1 MNNLLLSN
9 TNLMI
14 TNSIWKELFKNN
26 KIIFHE
32 NFEILIPMNNRKL
45 VEKYNHIICVIYL
58 NDLVEFKKNS
68 FFDLI
73 VNTIKNNQNKNFTVL
88 FFLRS
93 EGNHFLDKKN
103 EVIIFKQIS
112 KINAKKLPNLS
123 IKIFLD
129 NSKHIFDRRNETILR
144 CPFSL
149 DGLSLIINNIQKL
162 IKLEKVKP
170 FKLIILDCDN
180 TLWGG
185 VVGEDGLENV
195 KYSEDD
201 EGKIFEKIQKHLK
214 NLKSQGILLTLSS
227 KNNPKDVWKALS
239 ERNMKLKRKDFLLP
253 KINWEEKS
261 RNIYN
266 LLNELELRDE
276 DVLFIDD
283 NKLEREKVKNEFK
296 SISILDS
303 SDPIYFYDNLLSHPK
318 LQIKN
323 VLKEDQKKHKQY
335 ILKNKFKKLVKSRRT
350 DGEIFSSLKQKIKFL
365 NINSSNINR
374 AEQLFNKTNQF
385 NFSSTRYQK
394 NDLKKISLRQNY
406 NLKLLSLS
414 DKFGD
419 HGIIGAFITYMDK
432 DFISI
437 EEFILS
443 CRVLSRKI
451 EEFILLHIC
460 KKNSKKKI
468 LLRYIKNNNNKILI
482 ENFIKK
488 NSFKEHKVKF
498 TKENKK
504 KAKYL
509 NILENQ
515 KLKNVERFF

>member
-1 MNNLLLSN
+1 
-9 TNLMI
+9 MI
-14 TNSIWKELFKNN
+14 TNSIWKGLFKNN
-26 KIIFHE
+26 RIIFHE
-32 NFEILIPMNNRKL
+32 NFEILIPLSNSKL
-45 VEKYNHIICVIYL
+45 IEKYDHIICVVHL

-73 VNTIKNNQNKNFTVL
+73 VNTIKNYQNKNFTIL

-93 EGNHFLDKKN
+93 EQNYFLDNNN
-103 EVIIFKQIS
+103 EKIIFKQIS
-112 KINAKKLPNLS
+112 KINSKKLTNLS
-123 IKIFLD
+123 VKIFLD
-129 NSKHIFDRRNETILR
+129 NSNHIFDRRNETILR

-149 DGLSLIINNIQKL
+149 DGLSLIINNIQKI

-185 VVGEDGLENV
+185 VVGEDGIESI

-201 EGKIFEKIQKHLK
+201 DGKVFEKIQKHLK

-227 KNNPKDVWKALS
+227 KNNPKDVWKAFS
-239 ERNMKLKRKDFLLP
+239 KRNMKLKRKDFLLP
-253 KINWEEKS
+253 KINWEEKPE
-261 RNIYN
+261 NIYN
-266 LLNELELRDE
+266 LLKELELRDE

-283 NKLEREKVKNEFK
+283 NKLEREKVKNKFK

-303 SDPIYFYDNLLSHPK
+303 SDPIHFYDNLLSHPK

-323 VLKEDQKKHKQY
+323 VLKEDRKKHKQY
-335 ILKNKFKKLVKSRRT
+335 ILKNKFKKLIKSRKT
-350 DGEIFSSLKQKIKFL
+350 DSEIFSSLKQKIKFV

-374 AEQLFNKTNQF
+374 AEQLFSKTNQF
-385 NFSSTRYQK
+385 NFSSTRYKK
-394 NDLKKISLRQNY
+394 NDLKKISLSQNY

-419 HGIIGAFITYMDK
+419 HGIIGAFIIYMDK
-432 DFISI
+432 NFISI

-451 EEFILLHIC
+451 EEFILLSIC

-482 ENFIKK
+482 DNFIIK
-488 NSFKEHKVKF
+488 NSLKEHKVKF
-498 TKENKK
+498 NKENKRNT
-504 KAKYL
+504 KYL
-509 NILENQ
+509 NILVNQ